1 MRELF
6 QIIVDWILDNMP
18 QIALVLAVL
27 MIIIAVLSTSGC
39 NLHVGAD
46 VGITRTAQESST
58 KTVETVITSNPER
71 IKDEAT
77 TD

>member
-1 MRELF
+1 MSNKYYL
-6 QIIVDWILDNMP
+6 VVGLILV
-18 QIALVLAVL
+18 IGL
-27 MIIIAVLSTSGC
+27 TGC